1 MLKRNLP
8 LVANLLLTLALFAG
22 CAAPAGAPAPQA
34 AQSAAQPQAKSDLVP
49 VTYTYAGSGVPRDLA
64 KVQDAM
70 NKILNEKI
78 HVNLKLEPID
88 FGAYNEKMQLR
99 LSAGEECDIIFTAPW
114 INSYTNNVANG
125 SLLALD
131 DLLKEDAPGL

>member
-1 MLKRNLP
+1 MNQKRLFA
-8 LVANLLLTLALFAG
+8 VTSICVILALLVG
-22 CAAPAGAPAPQA
+22 CAAPGATAPGA
-34 AQSAAQPQAKSDLVP
+34 ASSASQPQAKSDLVP
-49 VTYTYAGSGVPRDLA
+49 VTYTYAGSGVPRDL
-64 KVQDAM
+64 KQVQDAL

-78 HVNLKLEPID
+78 HVNLTLEPID

-125 SLLALD
+125 SLLEL
-131 DLLKEDAPGL
+131 